1 MTEQKDNYELT
12 VGCTVILKDT
22 TDPWALP
29 KAQRVIHVNAEEFY
43 SVPFE
48 SGDNPTVCL
57 RRTPKDLPAMEI
69 LTVLPAYPQD
79 QPEEFAKFV
88 YLGYLKEGRICEPRL
103 TRQYRSDG
111 MAAHLPG
118 KYSGNSHDYR
128 YWIPEIT
135 QSADFMAFR
144 EVDWRLPAIPEGLPD
159 IPEDA
164 VYVGRGQPDMTKYYA
179 AYRLLEDEYT
189 WERHRGAGFR
199 GILEV
204 AHYCILKT
212 DSEETFEAWGLNKA
226 DYVGTT
232 PDADKEGYSVVRAD
246 RDRLKEELAAFRE
259 EYKSLRDDLYHRLTE
274 YSWL

>member
-12 VGCTVILKDT
+12 VGCTVILKNT
-22 TDPWALP
+22 TDPGALP

-43 SVPFE
+43 SVPLE

-57 RRTPKDLPAMEI
+57 RREPVVPPRYKI
-69 LTVLPAYPQD
+69 LTVLPAPPED

-88 YLGYLKEGRICEPRL
+88 YLGYLKEGKVCEPRL
-103 TRQYRSDG
+103 TRQYCSDG
-111 MAAHLPG
+111 GLSCQLWE
-118 KYSGNSHDYR
+118 YSGNSPTCR

-135 QSADFMAFR
+135 QSVDFMAFR

-164 VYVGRGQPDMTKYYA
+164 VYVGRGQPDMRKFYA
-179 AYRLLEDEYT
+179 AYRLAAGEDT
-189 WERHRGAGFR
+189 WYRHPGAGYG
-199 GILEV
+199 GILEG

-226 DYVGTT
+226 DYVGTS
-232 PDADKEGYSVVRAD
+232 DAYLESYYAVMAD
-246 RDRLKEELAAFRE
+246 RDRLKEELADLRE

-274 YSWL
+274 Y

>member
-1 MTEQKDNYELT
+1 MTKQKDNYELT

-69 LTVLPAYPQD
+69 LTVLPAAPED

-88 YLGYLKEGRICEPRL
+88 YLGYLKEGRVCEPRL
-103 TRQYRSDG
+103 TRQYCSDG
-111 MAAHLPG
+111 RVAYQLG
-118 KYSGNSHDYR
+118 EYSGNYHNYR

-159 IPEDA
+159 IPE
-164 VYVGRGQPDMTKYYA
+164 
-179 AYRLLEDEYT
+179 
-189 WERHRGAGFR
+189 
-199 GILEV
+199 
-204 AHYCILKT
+204 
-212 DSEETFEAWGLNKA
+212 
-226 DYVGTT
+226 
-232 PDADKEGYSVVRAD
+232 EGYSVVLAD
-246 RDRLKEELAAFRE
+246 RDRLKEELADLRE

-274 YSWL
+274 Y